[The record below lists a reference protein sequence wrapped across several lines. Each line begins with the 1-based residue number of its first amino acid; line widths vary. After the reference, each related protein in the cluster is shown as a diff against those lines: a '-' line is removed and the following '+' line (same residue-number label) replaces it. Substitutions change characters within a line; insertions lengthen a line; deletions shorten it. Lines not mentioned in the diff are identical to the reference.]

1 MKKTLMLAAV
11 FAVVGGTSMAAPYG
25 GGFSFR
31 DHKVPSVHAKIAI
44 IWNHLQERRAQVI
57 AIGSDC
63 ECWFGRCDQGPG
75 EGGGSGENSRSPA
88 SGRWLPASRWFG
100 RPRRPE
106 APQVSRD
113 VQIWKGRLRPPFL
126 FSRRQPLTDPARAAA
141 INSRVYS
148 VLGASKISPASPAST
163 TSPRFITMTLWLRAR
178 TTFRSWLMNR

>member
-63 ECWFGRCDQGPG
+63 ECWFGRCEEGPG
-75 EGGGSGENSRSPA
+75 EGGGSGQTPEVP
-88 SGRWLPASRWFG
+88 LPAAGFLLLG
-100 RPRRPE
+100 GLGGLAVLKRP
-106 APQVSRD
+106 
-113 VQIWKGRLRPPFL
+113 K
-126 FSRRQPLTDPARAAA
+126 
-141 INSRVYS
+141 
-148 VLGASKISPASPAST
+148 
-163 TSPRFITMTLWLRAR
+163 
-178 TTFRSWLMNR
+178 